1 MFSQSFH
8 HFSTKIKT
16 MAPLHLGWAA
26 LPAQRAAQHLP
37 QRRKGAQRGAG
48 RKLITSGRSILGVVN
63 LPIPGIIMVYNIA
76 YIYSMIIYDHIV
88 IQCYVLC

>member
-8 HFSTKIKT
+8 HFSTMIF

-26 LPAQRAAQHLP
+26 PAQRAAQHLP

-48 RKLITSGRSILGVVN
+48 RKLITSGRWILGVGN
-63 LPIPGIIMVYNIA
+63 LPIPGIIIVYNIA
-76 YIYSMIIYDHIV
+76 YIYIAHIYIIYIYSMII
-88 IQCYVLC
+88 